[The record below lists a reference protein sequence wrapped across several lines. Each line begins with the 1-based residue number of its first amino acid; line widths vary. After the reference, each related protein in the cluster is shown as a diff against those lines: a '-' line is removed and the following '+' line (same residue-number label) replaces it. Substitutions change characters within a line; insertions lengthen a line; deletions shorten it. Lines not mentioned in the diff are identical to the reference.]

1 MVLAL
6 VFVPLLVGQAMTDLL
21 HKEDD
26 HDRQTIKVLQAM
38 DAAMTAGDKGQLDA
52 AIARLKQLGGRS
64 ALDGVL
70 KLTEPMKRALAIE
83 GYRMLPVHAGWNDLQ
98 IFIVDR
104 NATVRQQVL
113 YYAAKWPQGLSLTD
127 VKMSLEDLT
136 PEVRMV
142 AVTAIIHVAKK
153 PHDAAAVL
161 RARLPDEKDPNVV
174 RSIRVGLTALGE
186 RSN

>member
-1 MVLAL
+1 MLFAL
-6 VFVPLLVGQAMTDLL
+6 LFAPLIVAQAMTDLL

-38 DAAMTAGDKGQLDA
+38 DAAMTAGNKEQLEA
-52 AIARLKQLGGRS
+52 AVAKLKKLGGRS

-104 NATVRQQVL
+104 NPLVREQVL
-113 YYAAKWPQGLSLTD
+113 LYAARWPQGLGLTD
-127 VKMSLEDLT
+127 VKMSLEDLA
-136 PEVRMV
+136 PEVRMM

-174 RSIRVGLTALGE
+174 RAIRVGLTALGE
-186 RSN
+186 RSQ